1 MRTGLAA
8 ILMLASLFVSAMALA
23 QQEDSDSAL
32 PRLGLAPAEPQTR
45 NPPPSVPFGIKP
57 SESKTDVL
65 DFHGFL
71 WLPLRVGVLER
82 PNPRP
87 GESSIVLHNPPLI
100 PQHLRSFEYVGVVPD
115 PWVQLNFIYGNST
128 VSATAI
134 LAARAFPDA
143 AGYYN
148 PVDQLGVNDA
158 FLTVNLSKAL
168 AMPLEVKVGAMT
180 GRYGPMGAYD
190 AGRYGTPLIARVN
203 AIGEMITAGYK
214 LGATTFVI
222 EQGLGGQL
230 GRPPAGLVPAGWNDF
245 ASGNVGASFVNHVH
259 AGASYAGLAQ
269 LGLHYLTSWS
279 QDDQIPSGLV
289 PNGRITVFGADA
301 RLTAGRYGHLYA
313 GVARTLATNAATV
326 SGVIEILNAR
336 GGPELISEY
345 LGPAS
350 GGDGSLTTFGA
361 QYDLSLVRLMFDE
374 LYTGKSPDLRISLFG
389 VGTKVR
395 SDDPDYDGVLK
406 LKGGTEVTYSL
417 LSWFGVSTRFDHV
430 RLDADNSGKA
440 FSIVSPR
447 LLFHT
452 GWLSRDE
459 FALQYSHFISG
470 SRVDARTGYPPLPD
484 PTRNPD
490 RHVLSFSGT
499 FWW

>member
-1 MRTGLAA
+1 MRTGLVATLILISLGMSAA
-8 ILMLASLFVSAMALA
+8 ARAEEASSEV
-23 QQEDSDSAL
+23 AL
-32 PRLGLAPAEPQTR
+32 PRLGLAPAEPQVR
-45 NPPPSVPFGIKP
+45 SPPPSLPFGIKP

-71 WLPLRVGVLER
+71 LLPLRVGVLER

-87 GESSIVLHNPPLI
+87 GASSTVLHNPPLI

-115 PWVQLNFIYGNST
+115 PWVQLNFIYGNAT
-128 VSATAI
+128 VSGTAI
-134 LAARAFPDA
+134 LAARSFPDA
-143 AGYYN
+143 AGFYN

-158 FLTVNLSKAL
+158 FITVNLSKPL
-168 AMPLEVKVGAMT
+168 GIPLEVKAGAMT

-203 AIGEMITAGYK
+203 AIGEMITAGFH
-214 LGATTFVI
+214 LGDVTFVI

-245 ASGNVGASFVNHVH
+245 ASSDVGASFVNHVH
-259 AGASYAGLAQ
+259 AGAAYAGLAQ
-269 LGLHYLTSWS
+269 VGLHYLTSWS

-301 RLTAGRYGHLYA
+301 RLTAGRFGHFYA
-313 GVARTLATNAATV
+313 GAARTLATNASTV

-336 GGPELISEY
+336 GGPELISQY

-361 QYDLSLVRLMFDE
+361 QYDISLARLFFDE
-374 LYTGKSPDLRISLFG
+374 IFTGKSPDLRVSLFG

-395 SDDPDYDGVLK
+395 SDDPAYDGVLK
-406 LKGGTEVTYSL
+406 LKGGAEITYNF
-417 LSWFGVSTRFDHV
+417 LSWFGVSSRFDHV
-430 RLDADNSGKA
+430 RLDADDSGRA
-440 FSIVSPR
+440 FSIFSPR

-452 GWLSRDE
+452 GWLARDE
-459 FALQYSHFISG
+459 FALQYSHFSNG
-470 SRVDARTGYPPLPD
+470 SRVNVRTGYPASED

-490 RHVLSFSGT
+490 RHVFSFSGT